1 MRHARLRVFFLLQAL
16 ISLNSLF
23 VYGADNGP
31 SVDELVTRHLDS
43 IGPAAVRSGIKSR
56 VVQGTAVYRILVG
69 GSGSVDG
76 KTGMVSE
83 GHKLRFMTK
92 FPRADYRGEQF
103 VFNDGKME
111 IAFANSNQT
120 RSPFAEFV
128 RGQDAIL
135 REGLFGGSL
144 STGWALLDVAGRK
157 AKLVYEGV
165 KKIDGRNVHQLRYE
179 PQRRSDVAIRIY
191 LDSETFRHIGT
202 VYTLDK
208 ASNVGQEITQSAKQR
223 PERLR
228 LEEKFDDFQEFDG
241 LRLPTYWDIQFTRE
255 LPSGDTTVFEWEL
268 KEDQISNNVGLDPR
282 NFEVK

>member
-23 VYGADNGP
+23 VYGADSGL
-31 SVDELVTRHLDS
+31 SVDELVARHLES
-43 IGPAAVRSGIKSR
+43 IGPAAARSGIKSR

-83 GHKLRFMTK
+83 GNKLRFMTK

-120 RSPFAEFV
+120 RSPFAEFI
-128 RGQDAIL
+128 RTQDAIL

-144 STGWALLDVAGRK
+144 STGWALLDVGGRK
-157 AKLVYEGV
+157 AKLAYEGL
-165 KKIDGRNVHQLRYE
+165 KKIDCKDVHQLRYE
-179 PQRRSDVAIRIY
+179 PHKRSDLSIHIY
-191 LDSETFRHIGT
+191 VDAETFRHVGT
-202 VYTLDK
+202 VYTLDI

-223 PERLR
+223 PERLW
-228 LEEKFDDFQEFDG
+228 LEEKFGDFQEFDG
-241 LRLPTYWDIQFTRE
+241 LRL
-255 LPSGDTTVFEWEL
+255 
-268 KEDQISNNVGLDPR
+268 
-282 NFEVK
+282 

>member
-1 MRHARLRVFFLLQAL
+1 MQRIRSRFLCSLQAVL
-16 ISLNSLF
+16 ILF
-23 VYGADNGP
+23 AHVVYGADSGL
-31 SVDELVTRHLDS
+31 SVDELVARHLES
-43 IGPAAVRSGIKSR
+43 IWPAAARSGIKSR

-83 GHKLRFMTK
+83 GNKLRFMTK

-120 RSPFAEFV
+120 RSPFAEFI
-128 RGQDAIL
+128 RTQDAIL

-144 STGWALLDVAGRK
+144 STGWALLDVGGRK
-157 AKLVYEGV
+157 AKLAYEGL
-165 KKIDGRNVHQLRYE
+165 KKIDGKDVHQLRYE
-179 PQRRSDVAIRIY
+179 PHKRSDLSIHIY
-191 LDSETFRHIGT
+191 VDAETFRHVGT
-202 VYTLDK
+202 VYTLDI

-228 LEEKFDDFQEFDG
+228 LEEKFGDFQEFDG
-241 LRLPTYWDIQFTRE
+241 LRLPKHWDIQFTRE
-255 LPSGDTTVFEWEL
+255 LPSGDTTVFEWDL
-268 KEDQISNNVGLDPR
+268 KEEQITNNVGLDPR